1 MIIKNDNKFYLNY
14 TLFNCKNIK
23 QIKNNKYV
31 SETFSVNTRLLSSHV
46 LPKTHLTDIEVTK
59 KSIENKSNF
68 KSYLGKNNTLTQ
80 VLFKNN
86 KNKYL
91 NSVIDTNARVSI
103 QYSPEN

>member
-1 MIIKNDNKFYLNY
+1 MIIKNDDKFYLNY
-14 TLFNCKNIK
+14 TLFSCKNVK
-23 QIKNNKYV
+23 QIKNNKYI

-46 LPKTHLTDIEVTK
+46 LPKTYLTDIEVIE
-59 KSIENKSNF
+59 KSIKNKSNF

-91 NSVIDTNARVSI
+91 NSVIDTNARVSL